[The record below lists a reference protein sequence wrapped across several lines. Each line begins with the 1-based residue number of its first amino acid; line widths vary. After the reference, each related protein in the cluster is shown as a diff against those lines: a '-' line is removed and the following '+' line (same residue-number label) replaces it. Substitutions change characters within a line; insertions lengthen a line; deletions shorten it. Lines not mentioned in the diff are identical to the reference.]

1 MSDTIDPARTLSE
14 ADVAPTPMA
23 QFGRWW
29 AEWEAASATAGEAA
43 PERAAVALATATAD
57 GRPSLRMVLLKG
69 FDADGFLFFSHYT
82 SRKGRELASNPH
94 AALLFYWPALGRQ
107 VRAEGAVA
115 RLGDAESDTYFAT
128 RAHASRLGAWAS
140 PQSDVL
146 ASRAVLEARVAS
158 AAARFGPGD
167 VPRPPHWGGYRL
179 APAVLELWQAREHR
193 LHDRL
198 RYRRVGGGWAVERLA
213 P

>member
-1 MSDTIDPARTLSE
+1 MSDSTDPARTLSK
-14 ADVAPTPMA
+14 ADAAPTPMT

-29 AEWEAASATAGEAA
+29 AEWVEASAGASEAA
-43 PERAAVALATATAD
+43 PERAAVALATATPD

-69 FDADGFLFFSHYT
+69 HDADGFLFFSHYT
-82 SRKGRELASNPH
+82 SRKGRELASNPN

-115 RLGDAESDTYFAT
+115 RLGDAESDAYFAT
-128 RAHASRLGAWAS
+128 RAHSSRLGAWAS

-158 AAARFGPGD
+158 AAARFGAGD
-167 VPRPPHWGGYRL
+167 VPRPPHWGGFRL
-179 APAVLELWQAREHR
+179 TPAAVEFWQAREHR

-198 RYRRVGGGWAVERLA
+198 RYRRAGGGWAVERLA